1 MYVCLS
7 VCTYVC
13 MHVSM
18 HVLCET
24 FRSTSVQ
31 LYDLDWCHCR
41 GAKFVAFTMRD
52 TLGHGYSET
61 TSQIA
66 CLRSKVTIFGRS
78 PSVEIQTTTSDLQN
92 KPEKSFWTVTFC
104 TSILQLRQWH
114 CPHIVPFFLPTRRSF
129 ILSWAGGENQDFTH
143 KVYPHNS

>member
-1 MYVCLS
+1 MEWNVMSLCMYACMYVCTY
-7 VCTYVC
+7 VRMYVC

-18 HVLCET
+18 YVLCET

-66 CLRSKVTIFGRS
+66 CLRSRVTILGRS

-92 KPEKSFWTVTFC
+92 KPEKS
-104 TSILQLRQWH
+104 S
-114 CPHIVPFFLPTRRSF
+114 
-129 ILSWAGGENQDFTH
+129 
-143 KVYPHNS
+143 